1 MKLVRTFAIV
11 MVIATLL
18 CISPLSAAASDYKN
32 QILALEQKYDQL
44 EAQQK
49 EIQTQIDKAKTEKN
63 KQLAAKNQLD
73 NQIYGVRQQI
83 NLLSEKIELLESEIS
98 SKEDEYDRQKREIE
112 DSFEL
117 LKKRLR
123 VMYKNGSVGF
133 VDVLLGSGSVSEFL
147 SNMEMIQRIYEND
160 VEVMETLQKE
170 HEELEVIRK
179 ELKEKKVRLAAQK
192 EEAAAKEAEL
202 NTKKKT
208 LEEKEDEL
216 LEEAKALEAKLKQ
229 MVDASS
235 PYVGGVFIWPVPSSH
250 YITSYA
256 GYRIHPVYKVWK
268 YHSGM
273 DISASGGANILAM
286 GDGKVIL
293 SQAQPWYGGYGQCVM
308 IDHGGG
314 VVSLY
319 AHCSKLLVSVGQTV
333 KQGQVIALV
342 GTTGTSTGNHLHVEV
357 RENGT
362 IVDPLTYI
370 QG

>member
-1 MKLVRTFAIV
+1 MKRFTEFVTRRRRA
-11 MVIATLL
+11 MALL
-18 CISPLSAAASDYKN
+18 LSAVLVFTMGSASYVYASQTISDVQNDLDDVEKQQDQVKTDLAKVASDIKTMQATVNTLNANIKN
-32 QILALEQKYDQL
+32 TAS
-44 EAQQK
+44 
-49 EIQTQIDKAKTEKN
+49 EITSTEK
-63 KQLAAKNQLD
+63 
-73 NQIYGVRQQI
+73 
-83 NLLSEKIELLESEIS
+83 KIEKKKKDMQE
-98 SKEDEYDRQKREIE
+98 REE
-112 DSFEL
+112 GLNE
-117 LKKRLR
+117 RLR

-192 EEAAAKEAEL
+192 EEAAAKEEEL
-202 NTKKKT
+202 NAKKKT

-273 DISASGGANILAM
+273 DISASGGADILCM

-293 SQAQPWYGGYGQCVM
+293 SQAEPWYGGYGQCIMV
-308 IDHGGG
+308 DHGGG

-333 KQGQVIALV
+333 KQGQVIAKV

>member
-1 MKLVRTFAIV
+1 MKKSEKTAKYRRRTVAL
-11 MVIATLL
+11 LL
-18 CISPLSAAASDYKN
+18 CILLTASMGSASYVYASQSISDVQNKLDN
-32 QILALEQKYDQL
+32 VEDEKDKVKSDLAQVARDIKSMQATVNTLNANIK
-44 EAQQK
+44 ATAN
-49 EIQTQIDKAKTEKN
+49 EIAYTEK
-63 KQLAAKNQLD
+63 
-73 NQIYGVRQQI
+73 QI
-83 NLLSEKIELLESEIS
+83 EKKKKDL
-98 SKEDEYDRQKREIE
+98 QKREKGLNE
-112 DSFEL
+112 
-117 LKKRLR
+117 RLR

-133 VDVLLGSGSVSEFL
+133 LDVLLGSNSISEFL
-147 SNMEMIQRIYEND
+147 SNMEMIRKIYEND
-160 VEVMETLQKE
+160 VEVMKTLEKE
-170 HEELEVIRK
+170 HEELEEIRK
-179 ELKEKKVRLAAQK
+179 DLKAKRVRLAEQK
-192 EEAAAKEAEL
+192 EEASAQEVQL
-202 NTKKKT
+202 NAKKKT

-216 LEEAKALEAKLKQ
+216 LAQAKELETKLKQ

-273 DISASGGANILAM
+273 DIAAAGGADILAM

-308 IDHGGG
+308 VDHGGG

-333 KQGQVIALV
+333 KQGQVIAKV

>member
-1 MKLVRTFAIV
+1 MKKNEKMAGFR
-11 MVIATLL
+11 
-18 CISPLSAAASDYKN
+18 SRAASLLLSVLLVISMGGGTYVYASQTISEVQNELDNVEDEKD
-32 QILALEQKYDQL
+32 QVKSDLAQVATDIKTMQAAVNTLNANIK
-44 EAQQK
+44 ATTS
-49 EIQTQIDKAKTEKN
+49 EIAATEK
-63 KQLAAKNQLD
+63 
-73 NQIYGVRQQI
+73 
-83 NLLSEKIELLESEIS
+83 KIEKKKKDMQE
-98 SKEDEYDRQKREIE
+98 REAGLNE
-112 DSFEL
+112 
-117 LKKRLR
+117 RLR

-133 VDVLLGSGSVSEFL
+133 LDVLLGSNSISEFL
-147 SNMEMIQRIYEND
+147 SNMEMIQKIYEND

-170 HEELEVIRK
+170 HEELEKIRK
-179 ELKEKKVRLAAQK
+179 DLKVKKAALASQK
-192 EEAAAKEAEL
+192 EDAAAKEEQL
-202 NTKKKT
+202 NAKKKT

-216 LEEAKALEAKLKQ
+216 LAQAKELETKLKQ

-273 DISASGGANILAM
+273 DIAASSGADILCM

-293 SQAQPWYGGYGQCVM
+293 SQAEPWYGGYGQCIMV
-308 IDHGGG
+308 DHGGG

-319 AHCSKLLVSVGQTV
+319 GHCSKLLVSVGQTV
-333 KQGQVIALV
+333 KRGQVIAKV

-362 IVDPLTYI
+362 IVDPLNYI

>member
-1 MKLVRTFAIV
+1 MKQLNAFAKYHRRALAAFLGGVLVFTMVFAPQGSV
-11 MVIATLL
+11 SSAYAGQT
-18 CISPLSAAASDYKN
+18 ISDVQNKLDDVEDKKDEVKTDLAQVASDIKTMQATVSTLN
-32 QILALEQKYDQL
+32 AGIKATTS
-44 EAQQK
+44 
-49 EIQTQIDKAKTEKN
+49 EIANTEK
-63 KQLAAKNQLD
+63 
-73 NQIYGVRQQI
+73 
-83 NLLSEKIELLESEIS
+83 KIEKKKKDMQE
-98 SKEDEYDRQKREIE
+98 REE
-112 DSFEL
+112 GLNE
-117 LKKRLR
+117 RLR

-133 VDVLLGSGSVSEFL
+133 LDVLLGSNSISEFL
-147 SNMEMIQRIYEND
+147 SNMEMIQKIYEND
-160 VEVMETLQKE
+160 VDVMETLQKE
-170 HEELEVIRK
+170 HEELEEIRK
-179 ELKEKKVRLAAQK
+179 DLNAKKVSLAAQK
-192 EEAAAKEAEL
+192 EEAAAKEEEL
-202 NTKKKT
+202 NAKKKQ

-216 LEEAKALEAKLKQ
+216 LAQAKELETKLKQ

-273 DISASGGANILAM
+273 DISASGGADILAM

-293 SQAQPWYGGYGQCVM
+293 SQAEPWYGGYGQCVM

-319 AHCSKLLVSVGQTV
+319 GHCSKLLVSVGQTV
-333 KQGQVIALV
+333 KQGQVIAKV

>member
-1 MKLVRTFAIV
+1 MALV
-11 MVIATLL
+11 
-18 CISPLSAAASDYKN
+18 LSAALIFTMGSASYVYASQTISDVQNKLDDVEEQTDQVKNDLAKVASDIKTMQATVDTLNANIKN
-32 QILALEQKYDQL
+32 TAS
-44 EAQQK
+44 
-49 EIQTQIDKAKTEKN
+49 EITSTEK
-63 KQLAAKNQLD
+63 
-73 NQIYGVRQQI
+73 
-83 NLLSEKIELLESEIS
+83 KIEKKKKDMQE
-98 SKEDEYDRQKREIE
+98 REE
-112 DSFEL
+112 GLNE
-117 LKKRLR
+117 RLR

-147 SNMEMIQRIYEND
+147 SNMEMIQLIYEND

-179 ELKEKKVRLAAQK
+179 ELKEKKARLAEQK
-192 EEAAAKEAEL
+192 EEAAARETEL
-202 NTKKKT
+202 NAKKKT

-216 LEEAKALEAKLKQ
+216 LEEAKALETKLKQ

-235 PYVGGVFIWPVPSSH
+235 PYVGGEFIWPVPSSH

-273 DISASGGANILAM
+273 DISAKGGADILAM

-293 SQAQPWYGGYGQCVM
+293 SQAEPWYGGYGQCVM

-319 AHCSKLLVSVGQTV
+319 GHCSKLLVSVGQTV

>member
-1 MKLVRTFAIV
+1 MKEANEFINRRRRG
-11 MVIATLL
+11 
-18 CISPLSAAASDYKN
+18 
-32 QILALEQKYDQL
+32 LALLLSVILVFTMGSASYVYASQTISDVQNELDDVEDQKDQVKNDL
-44 EAQQK
+44 AQVAADIKNMQATVNTLNANIRTTAA
-49 EIQTQIDKAKTEKN
+49 EITRTEK
-63 KQLAAKNQLD
+63 
-73 NQIYGVRQQI
+73 
-83 NLLSEKIELLESEIS
+83 KIEKKKLDMQE
-98 SKEDEYDRQKREIE
+98 REE
-112 DSFEL
+112 GLNE
-117 LKKRLR
+117 RLR

-133 VDVLLGSGSVSEFL
+133 LDVLLGSGSISEFL
-147 SNMEMIQRIYEND
+147 SNMELIQKIYEND

-170 HEELEVIRK
+170 HVELEEIRE

-192 EEAAAKEAEL
+192 EEAAAKEVEL
-202 NTKKKT
+202 NAKMKT
-208 LEEKEDEL
+208 LEDMEDEL
-216 LEEAKALEAKLKQ
+216 LAEAKALESMLKQ
-229 MVDASS
+229 MVDANSQ
-235 PYVGGVFIWPVPSSH
+235 YVGGVFIWPVPSSH

-273 DISASGGANILAM
+273 DIAAAAGADILCM

-293 SQAQPWYGGYGQCVM
+293 SQAQPWYGGYGQCIMV
-308 IDHGGG
+308 DHGGG

-333 KQGQVIALV
+333 KRGQVIAKV

>member
-1 MKLVRTFAIV
+1 MKKPAKHHRRTAAVLLSIMLMLT
-11 MVIATLL
+11 MVSPVSGYASQTISDVQNELDNVEDEKEQVKNDLAKVATDIKTMQATVNTLNAN
-18 CISPLSAAASDYKN
+18 IKNTAAEITSTENK
-32 QILALEQKYDQL
+32 I
-44 EAQQK
+44 QQK
-49 EIQTQIDKAKTEKN
+49 K
-63 KQLAAKNQLD
+63 LD
-73 NQIYGVRQQI
+73 MQ
-83 NLLSEKIELLESEIS
+83 E
-98 SKEDEYDRQKREIE
+98 REE
-112 DSFEL
+112 GLNE
-117 LKKRLR
+117 RLR

-133 VDVLLGSGSVSEFL
+133 LDVLLGSNSISEFL
-147 SNMEMIQRIYEND
+147 SNMEMIQKIYEND

-170 HEELEVIRK
+170 HEELEVIK
-179 ELKEKKVRLAAQK
+179 EELKEKKIRLAAQK
-192 EEAAAKEAEL
+192 EEAAAQEVAL
-202 NTKKKT
+202 NEKKKT
-208 LEEKEDEL
+208 LEDKEDEL
-216 LEEAKALEAKLKQ
+216 LAEAKALESKLKQ

-273 DISASGGANILAM
+273 DIAAAGGADILCM

-293 SQAQPWYGGYGQCVM
+293 SQAQPWYGGYGQCIMV
-308 IDHGGG
+308 DHGGG

-333 KQGQVIALV
+333 KQGQVIAKV

-362 IVDPLTYI
+362 IVDPLNYI

>member
-1 MKLVRTFAIV
+1 MKKLTEFITRRRRAMALV
-11 MVIATLL
+11 
-18 CISPLSAAASDYKN
+18 LSAALVFSMGSASYVYASQTISQVQNELDNVEDQKDQVKNDLAKVASDIKTMQATVNTLNANIKN
-32 QILALEQKYDQL
+32 TAS
-44 EAQQK
+44 
-49 EIQTQIDKAKTEKN
+49 EITSTEK
-63 KQLAAKNQLD
+63 
-73 NQIYGVRQQI
+73 
-83 NLLSEKIELLESEIS
+83 KIE
-98 SKEDEYDRQKREIE
+98 KKKKDMQKREE
-112 DSFEL
+112 GLNE
-117 LKKRLR
+117 RLR

-235 PYVGGVFIWPVPSSH
+235 PYVGGKFIWPVPSSH

-293 SQAQPWYGGYGQCVM
+293 SQAEPWYGGYGQCVM

-319 AHCSKLLVSVGQTV
+319 GHCSKLLVSVGQTV

-357 RENGT
+357 RENGA

>member
-1 MKLVRTFAIV
+1 MKTKKEFGARRRRIAALV
-11 MVIATLL
+11 
-18 CISPLSAAASDYKN
+18 LSAALVFTMSSASFVYASQTISQVQNELDDVEDQQDQVKNDLAKVASDIKTMQATVN
-32 QILALEQKYDQL
+32 TLNANIKSTAS
-44 EAQQK
+44 
-49 EIQTQIDKAKTEKN
+49 EITKTEN
-63 KQLAAKNQLD
+63 R
-73 NQIYGVRQQI
+73 I
-83 NLLSEKIELLESEIS
+83 EKKKKDMQE
-98 SKEDEYDRQKREIE
+98 REE
-112 DSFEL
+112 GLND
-117 LKKRLR
+117 RLR
-123 VMYKNGSVGF
+123 VMYKNGSIGF

-147 SNMEMIQRIYEND
+147 SNMDMIRRIYEND

-192 EEAAAKEAEL
+192 EEAAAKEVEL
-202 NTKKKT
+202 NAKKKT

-216 LEEAKALEAKLKQ
+216 LAEAKALEAKLKQ

-273 DISASGGANILAM
+273 DISAAGGANILAM

-293 SQAQPWYGGYGQCVM
+293 SQAEPWYGGYGQCVM

-319 AHCSKLLVSVGQTV
+319 GHCSKLLVSVGQTV

-357 RENGT
+357 RENGA

>member
-1 MKLVRTFAIV
+1 MKRLMEFIMRRRRAAALV
-11 MVIATLL
+11 
-18 CISPLSAAASDYKN
+18 LSAALIFTMGSASYVYANQTISEVQNELDDVEEQTDQVKNDLAKVASDIKTMQAAVDTLNANIKN
-32 QILALEQKYDQL
+32 TAS
-44 EAQQK
+44 
-49 EIQTQIDKAKTEKN
+49 EITSTEK
-63 KQLAAKNQLD
+63 
-73 NQIYGVRQQI
+73 
-83 NLLSEKIELLESEIS
+83 KIEKKKKDMQE
-98 SKEDEYDRQKREIE
+98 REE
-112 DSFEL
+112 GLNE
-117 LKKRLR
+117 RLR

-147 SNMEMIQRIYEND
+147 SNMEMIQMIYEND

-179 ELKEKKVRLAAQK
+179 ELKEKKARLAEQK
-192 EEAAAKEAEL
+192 EEAAARETEL
-202 NTKKKT
+202 NAKKKT
-208 LEEKEDEL
+208 LEDKEDEL
-216 LEEAKALEAKLKQ
+216 LAEAKALETKLKQ

-235 PYVGGVFIWPVPSSH
+235 PYVGGEFIWPVPSSH

-273 DISASGGANILAM
+273 DISAKGGADILAM

-293 SQAQPWYGGYGQCVM
+293 SQAEPWYGGYGQCVM

-319 AHCSKLLVSVGQTV
+319 GHCSKLLVSVGQTV